1 MDPRRLIGL
10 TALAVALSGCST
22 LGLDRARKSRPPE
35 PVALAAPPAVVIASP
50 VLVPIS
56 QTTPARDFARMAPI
70 PNPPEL
76 KPARSKATPLST
88 SPSRPAPL
96 AQPAPLAPPAVE
108 GRTAISA
115 ANAYARETSR
125 SDAFVGGMQ
134 IFSYAPGRV
143 FEVWTAPLRVTT
155 LTLGVGETVTSK
167 AAGDTVRWQIGET
180 TSGSGPQQRAHVLIK
195 PLERNLET
203 NLVLTTNQ
211 RVYLVQLKSGP
222 PESFNAAVA
231 WDLGVLAP
239 PVTPASVA
247 ADDPVADPLV
257 TAAGPLDAHYR
268 IAPQG
273 RRPRWSPTSVMT
285 DGIRTFIAFP
295 PELQADEAPALFVVA
310 ADGQSQMVNYRQQG
324 GLMVVD
330 RVLDRA
336 ELRLGDKRPQIVRIT
351 RTAGGRA

>member
-1 MDPRRLIGL
+1 MDAGRLL
-10 TALAVALSGCST
+10 ALAAAAMLLSGCGT
-22 LGLDRARKSRPPE
+22 LGFDRLGHGAPASSATAASAPMPPQ
-35 PVALAAPPAVVIASP
+35 PL
-50 VLVPIS
+50 LVRAS
-56 QTTPARDFARMAPI
+56 QTSEPRAFGTMAPI
-70 PNPPEL
+70 PNPPDPRGRRAAP
-76 KPARSKATPLST
+76 PA
-88 SPSRPAPL
+88 RPAPP
-96 AQPAPLAPPAVE
+96 PATGAGTATRAAPAVE
-108 GRTAISA
+108 GRNAISL
-115 ANAYARETSR
+115 ANAQARETSR

-155 LTLGVGETVTSK
+155 LTLGPGETVTAK

-195 PLERNLET
+195 PLEKNLET

-211 RVYLVQLKSGP
+211 RVYLVQLKSGA

-239 PVTPASVA
+239 PATPAVA
-247 ADDPVADPLV
+247 AAAEPVADPLV
-257 TAAGPLDAHYR
+257 APAGPLDARFR

-285 DGIRTFIAFP
+285 DGVRTFIAFP
-295 PELQADEAPALFVVA
+295 PELQADEAPALFVIA
-310 ADGQSQMVNYRQQG
+310 PDGESQMVNYRQQR

-330 RVLDRA
+330 RVFDRA
-336 ELRLGDKRPQIVRIT
+336 ELRLGDRRPQVVRIT
-351 RTAGGRA
+351 RLARGRT

>member
-10 TALAVALSGCST
+10 AAAAVLLSGCGT
-22 LGLDRARKSRPPE
+22 LGLDRPGEPLASAAARPTR
-35 PVALAAPPAVVIASP
+35 ATAAAPPPLLA
-50 VLVPIS
+50 PIS
-56 QTTPARDFARMAPI
+56 QTTAPRDFGTMAPI
-70 PNPPEL
+70 PNPPERG
-76 KPARSKATPLST
+76 AS
-88 SPSRPAPL
+88 PAPRAPQPVR
-96 AQPAPLAPPAVE
+96 AQQARTQPPAPTAPTLE
-108 GRTAISA
+108 GRSAISV
-115 ANAYARETSR
+115 ANAQARDTSR

-155 LTLGVGETVTSK
+155 LTLGPGESVTAK

-231 WDLGVLAP
+231 WDLGVLQP
-239 PVTPASVA
+239 PAIPSLAA
-247 ADDPVADPLV
+247 ADEPVADPLV
-257 TAAGPLDAHYR
+257 TPAGPLDAHYR
-268 IAPQG
+268 IAAQG
-273 RRPRWSPTSVMT
+273 RRPRWIPTSVMT
-285 DGIRTFIAFP
+285 DGVRTFIAFP
-295 PELQADEAPALFVVA
+295 PELQADEAPALFVIA

-330 RVLDRA
+330 RVFDRA
-336 ELRLGDKRPQIVRIT
+336 ELRLGDKRPQVVRIT
-351 RTAGGRA
+351 RMTGGRT